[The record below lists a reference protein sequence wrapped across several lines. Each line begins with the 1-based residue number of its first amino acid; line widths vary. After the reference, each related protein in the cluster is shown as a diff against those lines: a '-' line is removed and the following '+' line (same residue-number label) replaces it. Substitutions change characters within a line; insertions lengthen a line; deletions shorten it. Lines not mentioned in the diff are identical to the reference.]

1 MRFVY
6 ILSIISI
13 SILILA
19 QNAMAGTF
27 KEMKYQLEGKVS
39 YDDNFG
45 QIAPASQT
53 AQNTD
58 MLYSGE
64 FKIKNTYVIDK
75 DWEVPF
81 TLGVAYNQY
90 AVHSNSSFA
99 AVKGSIKLSHD
110 IDDKFNVSAT
120 YAANDYAKL
129 GIGVNELANY
139 AYVSAR
145 YKMQDNLSLYT
156 NLGANWLI
164 NTNIMSYSGGMV
176 ALGAT
181 YTLSPLTV
189 FSIEDVLFSRGYNGG
204 RNDTKN
210 EIILGLYQ
218 GISKNIVGVV
228 NYYGINNSSTDPIA
242 KYNRNIFS
250 IGVRYDF

>member
-1 MRFVY
+1 MRFIY
-6 ILSIISI
+6 IVSVLSIFV
-13 SILILA
+13 LVLA

-27 KEMKYQLEGKVS
+27 KGMSYQLEGKAS

-45 QIAPASQT
+45 QVSPASQT

-58 MLYSGE
+58 TLYSLDLR
-64 FKIKNTYVIDK
+64 IKNTYVIDK

-81 TLGVAYNQY
+81 TIGAAYNQY
-90 AVHSNSSFA
+90 TTHSNSSFA
-99 AVKGSIKLSHD
+99 ALKGSIKLSHD
-110 IDDKFNVSAT
+110 IDDKLNVSAT

-145 YKMQDNLSLYT
+145 YKMQDNFSLYT
-156 NLGANWLI
+156 NVGANWLI
-164 NTNIMSYSGGMV
+164 NTNTLSYSGGML
-176 ALGAT
+176 AIGGI
-181 YTLSPLTV
+181 YTFSPTTSV
-189 FSIEDVLFSRGYNGG
+189 SIEDVLFSRSYNGG

-210 EIILGLYQ
+210 EIILGFYQ
-218 GISKNIVGVV
+218 SITKNIVGVV
-228 NYYGINNSSTDPIA
+228 NYYGINNSSSDPVF

-250 IGVRYDF
+250 VGIRYNF